1 VDGADSQ
8 GSAFNKGDGFMA
20 VFLTVGAFAGII
32 VGLRCNV
39 FVLIPVIT
47 VAITA
52 ITLND
57 IATHQNIK
65 VMVVTI
71 LATGVLLQIG
81 YLGGRFL
88 KVVAESYVAET
99 MGMGH
104 RSSGSQLT

>member
-1 VDGADSQ
+1 MALIRKGARSIR
-8 GSAFNKGDGFMA
+8 GMAFMA
-20 VFLTVGAFAGII
+20 VFLTVGALAGII
-32 VGLRCNV
+32 LGLRCNV
-39 FVLIPVIT
+39 FVLIPAIT

-52 ITLND
+52 IALGD

-65 VMVVTI
+65 VMVVTT

-88 KVVAESYVAET
+88 KVVAENYVDT
-99 MGMGH
+99 MGMRH